1 MTKLEEG
8 KNLPSSRRGKSNV
21 SFYVDRDEHKKLK
34 LLAVEE
40 NTSIQALG
48 EEALELLFKRYEKKS
63 QGA

>member
-8 KNLPSSRRGKSNV
+8 KNLPPSRRGKSNV

-48 EEALELLFKRYEKKS
+48 
-63 QGA
+63 